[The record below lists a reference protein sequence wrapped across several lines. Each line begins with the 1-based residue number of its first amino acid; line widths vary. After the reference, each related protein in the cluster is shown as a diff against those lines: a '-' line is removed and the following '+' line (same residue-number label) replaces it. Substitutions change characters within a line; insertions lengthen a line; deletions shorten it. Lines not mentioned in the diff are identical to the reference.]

1 MAGKK
6 RKRGKK
12 GGGKAR
18 RSRYVGVTW
27 YKEGQKWTAQ
37 IKVTGVGQQ
46 ALNLRLKEGFAA
58 VRSPNCKIRNFY
70 FLTRKLVDRLKPSR
84 WRRACGELC
93 ASPGAL

>member
-27 YKEGQKWTAQ
+27 YREGQKWTAQ

-46 ALNLRLKEGFAA
+46 ALKEGFAQF
-58 VRSPNCKIRNFY
+58 VRLISIPEFY
-70 FLTRKLVDRLKPSR
+70 FLTREVDRLKPSR
-84 WRRACGELC
+84 WRRACGEFC